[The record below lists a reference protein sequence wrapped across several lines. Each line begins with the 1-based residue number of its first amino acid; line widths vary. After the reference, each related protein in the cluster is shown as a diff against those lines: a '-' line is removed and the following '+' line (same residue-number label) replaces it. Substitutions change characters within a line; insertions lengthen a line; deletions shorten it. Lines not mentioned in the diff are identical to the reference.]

1 MKVYLKD
8 ESLDCINHEA
18 INSDTHKQ
26 KDTEDLNSISS
37 DKYTSTTVRT
47 KVLTIERTQIKS
59 FYILEP
65 K

>member
-8 ESLDCINHEA
+8 ESLDCIHHEA